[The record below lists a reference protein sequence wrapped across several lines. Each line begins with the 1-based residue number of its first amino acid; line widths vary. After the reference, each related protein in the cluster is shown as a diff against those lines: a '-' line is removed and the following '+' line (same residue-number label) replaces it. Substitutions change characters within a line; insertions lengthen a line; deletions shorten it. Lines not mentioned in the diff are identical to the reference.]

1 MKFYLDNVNLGS
13 SSGPNS
19 FARKLKDSLIDMS
32 HSVSDV
38 DPEVQI
44 AFILA
49 TRKLAPMIQRL
60 DGIYFNSEQDWKNLN
75 APIKATYDIS
85 DAVVFQSHFNR
96 SLTEKYFGKKEL
108 FEVIPNGTD
117 LHAISQIPELSH
129 PVIDKYEKVWC
140 CAASWRPHKRLSE
153 NIRYFLEFS
162 DIDTCLVV
170 AGNNPD
176 HVIEHERVFYS
187 GNLSWEQLIG
197 LYKRSEVF
205 IHLALMDHCPN
216 VVVDARAS
224 GCKIVCSDS
233 GGTKEIAGSDAVV
246 VKDMDWDYA
255 PFALYKPPSLDF
267 SQILKSGIDSNLDVK
282 YSAEQYIRIAESLIR

>member
-1 MKFYLDNVNLGS
+1 MKIYLDNVNLGS

-19 FARKLKDSLIDMS
+19 FARKLQESLIGMS
-32 HSVSDV
+32 HSVTDV
-38 DPEVQI
+38 NPDVQI
-44 AFILA
+44 SFILA
-49 TRKLAPMIQRL
+49 TRKLAPTLQRL

-108 FEVIPNGTD
+108 FKVIPNGTD
-117 LHAISQIPELSH
+117 LHAISQIPRLSH

-140 CAASWRPHKRLSE
+140 CSSSWRPHKRLSE

-187 GNLSWEQLIG
+187 GNLSWEQLIA

-246 VKDMDWDYA
+246 VKDMEWDYM
-255 PFALYKPPSLDF
+255 PFALYKPTTLDF

>member
-19 FARKLKDSLIDMS
+19 FARKLQDSLVGMS
-32 HSVSDV
+32 HSVTNVNPD
-38 DPEVQI
+38 VQI

-85 DAVVFQSHFNR
+85 EAVVFQSHFNR
-96 SLTEKYFGKKEL
+96 RLTEKYFGKKEL

-117 LHAISQIPELSH
+117 LQAISQIPALSH

-140 CAASWRPHKRLSE
+140 CASSWRPHKRLSE

-197 LYKRSEVF
+197 LYKRSEFF

-246 VKDMDWDYA
+246 VKDMEWDYA
-255 PFALYKPPSLDF
+255 PFTLYKPPGLNF